1 MWNSFGIGGVS
12 LLGIAVHCYGIA
24 MVLLYDFRGIPG
36 ELLGDCRDTTM
47 VLLWECFA
55 SKIGI
60 AEFPVVLLGIAVILL
75 WHDCGIP
82 VIAGWIACCGVALV
96 LL

>member
-1 MWNSFGIGGVS
+1 MLIFVMPRACFVS
-12 LLGIAVHCYGIA
+12 ISISNRIEVRSLWDLPWGCC
-24 MVLLYDFRGIPG
+24 GIPG
-36 ELLGDCRDTTM
+36 AMMWDSCGTM
-47 VLLWECFA
+47 L
-55 SKIGI
+55 
-60 AEFPVVLLGIAVILL
+60 EFPVVLLVITVILL

>member
-1 MWNSFGIGGVS
+1 MP

-24 MVLLYDFRGIPG
+24 MVLLYDFCGIPA
-36 ELLGDCRDTTM
+36 ELLGDCCDTTM
-47 VLLWECFA
+47 ALLWECFA

-60 AEFPVVLLGIAVILL
+60 TEFPVVLLGIAVILL

>member
-12 LLGIAVHCYGIA
+12 CAIVGDCCTLLRYCYGLA
-24 MVLLYDFRGIPG
+24 VLKKYDFCGITG
-36 ELLGDCRDTTM
+36 ELLGDCCDTTM
-47 VLLWECFA
+47 ALLWECFA

-75 WHDCGIP
+75 WHDCGF
-82 VIAGWIACCGVALV
+82 L
-96 LL
+96 